1 MGWSDGYRRTFNQV
15 AKEHS
20 ENKLSSFCG
29 NHRNR
34 FRASLRTPNLEP
46 GRTFFSSQRFQ
57 VMPFADG
64 LRIAHS
70 FREFAQSF
78 FA

>member
-1 MGWSDGYRRTFNQV
+1 MLEEFSTAPPNSN
-15 AKEHS
+15 S
-20 ENKLSSFCG
+20 ENEAKLRMQNPSKQVQREPSNAEF
-29 NHRNR
+29 
-34 FRASLRTPNLEP
+34 EP
-46 GRTFFSSQRFQ
+46 GRTFFPSQRFQ

-70 FREFAQSF
+70 FGEFAQSL